1 MKAQRVFENIGF
13 ERGQIPQKTL
23 KVGKYR
29 TTPRTFKDY
38 EGEEQTIEVDQEN
51 TFDLY
56 DMKVKL
62 VFKKKE
68 GEEFANVY
76 INGKKNDFTVFKMVP
91 FDYEFKRQ
99 GEHSDP
105 GFTSYGFPV
114 AKDEKHLEELKEKY
128 SHWIA
133 MSGDYSRENRDPF
146 IAVAELILFTY

>member
-23 KVGKYR
+23 KIGKYR

-56 DMKVKL
+56 DMKVQL

-76 INGKKNDFTVFKMVP
+76 VAGKKNDVTVFKMVP
-91 FDYEFKRQ
+91 FDYEFKRHR
-99 GEHSDP
+99 EHSDP

-114 AKDEKHLEELKEKY
+114 AKDEKH
-128 SHWIA
+128 
-133 MSGDYSRENRDPF
+133 
-146 IAVAELILFTY
+146 